1 MHRRDTSNDVMK
13 EEPPVKLARISGT
26 VLPQEVGDTA
36 SAIREFNTFWM
47 LLESAIVVKS
57 FFADSKIVL

>member
-1 MHRRDTSNDVMK
+1 VHRRDTSNDVMK

-36 SAIREFNTFWM
+36 SAIREFNTF
-47 LLESAIVVKS
+47 
-57 FFADSKIVL
+57 